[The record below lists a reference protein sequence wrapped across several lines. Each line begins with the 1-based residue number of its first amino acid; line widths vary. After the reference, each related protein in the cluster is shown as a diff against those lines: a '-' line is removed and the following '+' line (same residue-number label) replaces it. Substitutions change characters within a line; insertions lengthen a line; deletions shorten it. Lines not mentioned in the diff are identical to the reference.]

1 MSQTATASETV
12 AGEASRPN
20 PPVFW
25 YALAALIAGALLV
38 YLPTLSFLVR
48 NWIDDEDMGH
58 GFFVPL
64 VAGYLIWVKRDKILQ
79 QEYTPNYW
87 GLPVVLLG
95 AIQMLV
101 AHLGVELFLAR
112 VAFLVTLVGIVLF
125 YGGTRLLRTLAF
137 PLGLLIFMIPIP
149 AIIYNQITFP
159 LQLFASQVAEVTL
172 GFLGIPV
179 LREGNILELP
189 SQRLSVVEACS
200 GIRSLLALS
209 FLSLTYAAV
218 FDDKRWMRPVLLIMT
233 VPIAILSNA
242 FRVTLTG
249 LFSEVNPEFATGLF
263 HTMEGSVIYLMS
275 LAMLFLTHRLI
286 NRAWSRY
293 AHRPA

>member
-249 LFSEVNPEFATGLF
+249 LFSEVNPEFAKGLF